1 MSLKSGLSAQVLI
14 FLALSGLLALTLGVA
29 AVLVYQV
36 MNPPELPTV
45 APTITAFPTAP
56 PALTPTTPPPTAPA
70 ATTAPAVQGAT
81 PAPPGIPDLA
91 AASDSGASNTDNIT
105 SDSTPQFV
113 GSCVDGTAI
122 TLISSLDGVLNPA
135 GVPCAGGFYD
145 ITLTTPLSE
154 GTHTI
159 AAVAQNATGEV
170 SPASLSLSVVVDT
183 TPPPP
188 PGAPDLDAGSDTGA
202 SNSDNITSDTTP
214 RFTGFCTAGEQIIL
228 SSSVNGDLAPS
239 MACNVNF
246 YDITLVTPLS
256 QGTHIISARAVDVA
270 GNVSP
275 LASMTVVIE
284 SAAPAVPGT
293 PDLAAGSDTGIS
305 NSDNI
310 THSTTPRFTGTCAS
324 GDTISLVSSVD
335 GDLSPSVVCTD
346 GQYDITLSSA
356 LSEAIHTITARAAN
370 AAGSVS
376 VSGGLSVTVDTTP
389 PPAPGT
395 PDLAAGSDTGSSNSD
410 NITSDDTPQFT
421 GSCAD
426 GSFVTLVSNLDG
438 ALAPAGVAC
447 SGGAYDI
454 TLTSPLRRGT
464 HTITAIAEDVAGN
477 DSPAS
482 GGLLIDIESD
492 LPATPGTPQLHPSSD
507 SGASNSDRITRI
519 TSPRFTGTC
528 ASGDKITLRSSVD
541 GVLSPADVVCSGDAY
556 DITLTSTL
564 SEGTHNITATA
575 TDTAGQTSP
584 ASAALSLTIDTAAPP
599 APGIPD
605 LAASSDTGASNSDN
619 ITHDTTPQFT
629 GACESGATVT
639 LSSSVDGVL
648 TPSATCSGGVYD
660 ITLTSALSE
669 NAHQI
674 TAVQVD
680 AAGNSSA
687 TSGAL
692 NMTVTIPMLAVNLA
706 GNVDADRAFTTGGSP
721 SPGPIDC
728 PSTRCDVDFALDD
741 SVTLNVVVDANS
753 TFQGWGGDCASFGTY
768 LTSVLV
774 MNGDKTCTA
783 TFISPEIDVEGNA
796 ISIVD
801 GDDTP
806 DVADHTDFGDV
817 LAGTTLERTFTLK
830 NEGSDV
836 LNLSDFP
843 SAVALSGAAEFT
855 VVTQPAAATIAPGG
869 SLTFVVRCAPTGAGM
884 LAATVSIANDDPD
897 ENPYDFALSC
907 NGTIA
912 PELDVQRPAGNSLA
926 DGATDDLGNQST
938 GTVNLQYT
946 LDNSSGSDQLS
957 VSAVTAQNLSNV
969 SSFVV
974 STPLP
979 LDIPAGEIAT
989 LEIAFTVDAV
999 GAFSLDMAIASNDSD
1014 ENPYDITIV
1023 GTGATLPEINVL
1035 GNDKIIFSGDT
1046 TPDVA
1051 DHTDFGSVD
1060 VTGATVTRTF
1070 TIKNVGTSD
1079 LTLPDTPVV
1088 TIGGTHAADFTLT
1101 TDATSP
1107 VTPGGETTFTITF
1120 DPSAIGLRQAT
1131 ISIASNDGDENPY
1144 TFSIQGTGTGP
1155 APEMDVLGNGIS
1167 IPSGDASP
1175 RTADN
1180 TDFGDV
1186 TVGNSQTLTFTI
1198 ANTGSVD
1205 LNLSGTPIVTISG
1218 THAADFTLAAD
1229 ATTPVAS
1236 GGTTTFQITFTPGA
1250 TGLRQATISIANDDS
1265 DENPYTFAI
1274 QGTGQ

>member
-1 MSLKSGLSAQVLI
+1 MSPKPALSAQVLI
-14 FLALSGLLALTLGVA
+14 FLALSGLLVLTLGVA
-29 AVLVYQV
+29 AVVVYQV
-36 MNPPELPTV
+36 MNPSPLPTV
-45 APTITAFPTAP
+45 APTIAAF
-56 PALTPTTPPPTAPA
+56 PTTPPALSPTTAPQTIPA
-70 ATTAPAVQGAT
+70 ATTAPAVQSAP

-91 AASDSGASNTDNIT
+91 AASDTGVSNTDNIT
-105 SDSTPQFV
+105 NDSTPRFV
-113 GSCVDGTAI
+113 GSCAEGEAI

-135 GVPCAGGFYD
+135 GVPCTGGFYD

-154 GTHTI
+154 GTHAI
-159 AAVAQNATGEV
+159 AAVAQNTAGEV
-170 SPASLSLSVVVDT
+170 SPASLSLSVVIDT

-188 PGAPDLDAGSDTGA
+188 PGVPDLDAASDTGA
-202 SNSDNITSDTTP
+202 SNSDNVTSDTTP
-214 RFTGFCTAGEQIIL
+214 RFTGFCTAGNQIIL

-239 MACNVNF
+239 MACDVNF
-246 YDITLVTPLS
+246 YDITIVTPLS
-256 QGTHIISARAVDVA
+256 QATHIISARAVDVA

-275 LASMTVVIE
+275 LASTTVVIE
-284 SAAPAVPGT
+284 SAAPAAPGV

-305 NSDNI
+305 DSDNI

-324 GDTISLVSSVD
+324 GDTISLFSSVN
-335 GDLSPSVVCTD
+335 GDLSPAVVCTD
-346 GQYDITLSSA
+346 GRYDITLSNA
-356 LSEAIHTITARAAN
+356 LSEATHAISARAAN
-370 AAGSVS
+370 AAGNVS
-376 VSGGLSVTVDTTP
+376 VSLSLSVTVDTTP

-395 PDLAAGSDTGSSNSD
+395 PDMAAGSDTGVSNSD

-421 GSCAD
+421 GSCAE
-426 GSFVTLVSNLDG
+426 GTFITLVSSLDG
-438 ALAPAGVAC
+438 ALTPAGVVC

-454 TLTSPLRRGT
+454 TLTSALRRGT

-492 LPATPGTPQLHPSSD
+492 LPTTPGTPQLHASSD
-507 SGASNSDRITRI
+507 SGVSNSDRITRV

-541 GVLSPADVVCSGDAY
+541 GTLSPTGVVCTGDAY

-575 TDTAGQTSP
+575 TDAAGQTSP

-629 GACESGATVT
+629 GTCETGATVT
-639 LSSSVDGVL
+639 LSSSVDGAL
-648 TPSATCSGGVYD
+648 APSVVCSGGVYD

-692 NMTVTIPMLAVNLA
+692 SVNVVVPTLAVTLT
-706 GNVDADRAFTTGGSP
+706 GNVGVDRVFTTGGTP

-741 SVTLNVVVDANS
+741 SVTLNVAVDADS
-753 TFQGWGGDCASFGTY
+753 TFQGWGGDCASFGAN
-768 LTSVLV
+768 LTGVLV

-783 TFISPEIDVEGNA
+783 TFISPEMDVEGNA
-796 ISIVD
+796 VSIAD
-801 GDDTP
+801 GDATP
-806 DVADHTDFGDV
+806 DAADHTDFGDV
-817 LAGTTLERTFTLK
+817 LTGTTLDRTFTIQ
-830 NEGSDV
+830 NEGTDT
-836 LNLSDFP
+836 LTLTDFP
-843 SAVALSGAAEFT
+843 NAVALSGAAEFT
-855 VVTQPAAATIAPGG
+855 VVTQPASATIAPSG
-869 SLTFVVRCAPTGAGM
+869 SLTFVVRCAPTGAGA

-912 PELDVQRPAGNSLA
+912 PEIDVQRPATNSLA

-946 LDNSSGSDQLS
+946 LDNSTGSDQLS

-969 SSFVV
+969 SNFVV
-974 STPLP
+974 NTSLP
-979 LDIPAGEIAT
+979 LDIPAGKTAT
-989 LEIAFTVDAV
+989 LEISFNVDAA
-999 GAFSLDMAIASNDSD
+999 GAFSLDMAIANNDSD
-1014 ENPYDITIV
+1014 EDPYDIRII
-1023 GTGATLPEINVL
+1023 GTGATLPEMNVL

-1046 TPDVA
+1046 TPDAA

-1060 VTGATVTRTF
+1060 VDGATVTRTF
-1070 TIKNVGTSD
+1070 TIKNVGTAD
-1079 LTLPDTPVV
+1079 LTLSGTPIV
-1088 TIGGTHAADFTLT
+1088 TIGGAHAADFTLT
-1101 TDATSP
+1101 VDATTP
-1107 VTPGGETTFTITF
+1107 VAAGGETTFTLTF
-1120 DPSAIGLRQAT
+1120 DPSDTGLRQAT
-1131 ISIASNDGDENPY
+1131 ISIANNDGDENPY
-1144 TFSIQGTGTGP
+1144 TFAVQGTGTGP

-1180 TDFGDV
+1180 TDFGTV

-1236 GGTTTFQITFTPGA
+1236 SGTTTFQITFTPSAAGP
-1250 TGLRQATISIANDDS
+1250 RQATISIANDDS